1 MKRLR
6 ENPEITHQLCSF
18 SRTTHIPLRM
28 IGTKGEDLWETDSR
42 KSRRLLCQ
50 IFTAEGDGA
59 KACRNSHKKAVRE
72 SIRWGEAVI
81 RNCCYS
87 LMQIT
92 APVMDDGKW
101 VATLVASPFLL
112 IEPSELQPE
121 ELPSILGSEEEK
133 RGLRKAIFS
142 IPVVRD
148 EEASDA
154 AKILYYLADQL
165 SNPNL
170 SCLTKVHEIQ
180 ELQGKIADQIRDL
193 KALDK
198 DFNSSSLAKLSY
210 DEEKEIIVKI
220 RLGDRDGAKEILYRL
235 LAITLSQYLENFEL
249 LKILVLELLIFLSR
263 AAVEAGAKAEG
274 ILGMKYRFLT
284 ELAGIK
290 DQENLCL
297 WVVKVFEKL
306 MDNIYHTRNVKNYQ
320 RLKKTLDFIDA
331 NYSQPLSVE
340 EIAREV
346 CLSPSRLSHIVK
358 EELGS
363 TLGGYISKIRI
374 DKAKNL
380 LVDTE
385 TSISQIALEVG
396 FPDQSYF
403 TKVFKKIEKCTPKAF
418 RQNVSQSPELNKNL
432 MNLPGRPFYHQD
444 AGIPAVFQH
453 SGA

>member
-1 MKRLR
+1 MLR
-6 ENPEITHQLCSF
+6 HPLLDKLKKNPNFSKQLSSF
-18 SRTTHIPLRM
+18 CVETKIPLRLM
-28 IGTKGEDLWETDSR
+28 SARGEELWQSR
-42 KSRRLLCQ
+42 LWKKKASFCNMLHPK
-50 IFTAEGDGA
+50 EDGA
-59 KACRNSHKKAVRE
+59 RVCRNSHQRAAKE
-72 SIRWGEAVI
+72 SIRWGEATI
-81 RNCCYS
+81 RTCCYS

-92 APVMDDGKW
+92 VPVMDDGRF
-101 VATLVASPFLL
+101 VGYLVASPFLFVD
-112 IEPSELQPE
+112 PCELQAE
-121 ELPSILGSEEEK
+121 ELPSILRGGEK
-133 RGLRKAIFS
+133 GKKFYRAISS

-148 EEASDA
+148 DEANDA
-154 AKILYYLADQL
+154 AKTLYNLADQL

-263 AAVEAGAKAEG
+263 AAVEAGAKTEG

-306 MDNIYHTRNVKNYQ
+306 MDNIYHTRNVTNYQ

-374 DKAKNL
+374 DKAKDL
-380 LVDTE
+380 LIDTE
-385 TSISQIALEVG
+385 IPISQIALDVG

-403 TKVFKKIEKCTPKAF
+403 TKVFKKVEKCTPKTF
-418 RQNVSQSPELNKNL
+418 RQNALQSTVPNQDILNVSKS
-432 MNLPGRPFYHQD
+432 QD
-444 AGIPAVFQH
+444 Q
-453 SGA
+453 